1 VEKANDPQPE
11 RALTRPRCGQGR
23 SGEAVNDPE
32 GPANFK
38 RGHQSRKIE
47 VSELRSTL

>member
-1 VEKANDPQPE
+1 VEKANDPQPD
-11 RALTRPRCGQGR
+11 RVLTRPRCGHGR
-23 SGEAVNDPE
+23 SGEVVNDPE

-38 RGHQSRKIE
+38 RGHQNREIE